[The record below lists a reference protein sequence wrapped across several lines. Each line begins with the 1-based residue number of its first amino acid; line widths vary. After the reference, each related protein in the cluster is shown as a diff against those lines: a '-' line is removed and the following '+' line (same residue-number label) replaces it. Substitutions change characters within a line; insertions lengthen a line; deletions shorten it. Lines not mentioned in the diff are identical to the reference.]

1 MATFLAEEHTMRH
14 FRESWMPQ
22 NMIRTSYKKWADS
35 GKKIGINVIK
45 ISCVKFGKR
54 PQKPLSAETLAK
66 LDEIMAEAE
75 KRYQ

>member
-1 MATFLAEEHTMRH
+1 
-14 FRESWMPQ
+14 
-22 NMIRTSYKKWADS
+22 MIRTSYEKWADS
-35 GKKIGINVIK
+35 GKKDWNQRNKDIVREILAKG
-45 ISCVKFGKR
+45 